1 MSRFTT
7 ILWDVDGTLLDFEY
21 SQRASLA
28 KCFQTIG
35 REITEEI
42 QDLYD
47 QINDSYWKRLELGE
61 ITKSHLLNGRFVTLF
76 EKLAITDVDVE
87 AFRLE
92 YQDGL
97 SNIFAY
103 TDDSLN
109 ICKALQ
115 GNIKQYVVTN
125 GVTSIQMRKLALS
138 GLIDVMD
145 GLFISEQIGMPK
157 PHKEFFD
164 YCLDHIEERDKS
176 RILLIGDSL
185 TSDIKGGVG
194 AGIPTCWYRK
204 EGTINSSGL
213 CPEYEISDLHQVF
226 DILKQEL

>member
-61 ITKSHLLNGRFVTLF
+61 ITKARLLNGRFVTLF

-185 TSDIKGGVG
+185 TSDIKGGVR

-213 CPEYEISDLHQVF
+213 CPDYEISDLHQVF